1 MKNKIITESNLMSSE
16 VFFSEGRTLR
26 NGNPSSEGQGSS
38 YLFEHLF

>member
-16 VFFSEGRTLR
+16 VFFFRGTNVAKRQSLIG
-26 NGNPSSEGQGSS
+26 GQGSS